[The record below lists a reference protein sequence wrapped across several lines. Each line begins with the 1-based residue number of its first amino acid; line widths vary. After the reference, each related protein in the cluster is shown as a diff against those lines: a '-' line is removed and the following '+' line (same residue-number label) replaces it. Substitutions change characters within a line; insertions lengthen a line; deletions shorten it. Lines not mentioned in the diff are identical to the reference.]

1 MNDDNKTPLHYAAE
15 NGHLNVVTE
24 LIKRNADTKIKDSNS
39 KTALQL
45 AQDKNHQQIVNFLR
59 GK

>member
-1 MNDDNKTPLHYAAE
+1 MGEGNKTPLHRAAE
-15 NGHLNVVTE
+15 NGHLIVVTE